1 MRNLWKKMISLL
13 AYVKFWKK
21 GNNMPGVSEQV
32 RRTQLKQDQKR
43 RKEDMK
49 ELARMVKENR
59 LHEADERQ
67 LETLKLVAEL
77 QKVFETGAT
86 PVGIPQELV
95 DAVTNAVTDAVSNLP
110 PGAVAAPVRPQDD
123 PERPSMGHVS
133 LDLSQDGEDLEVS
146 HGDALGEEKESTD
159 DVEDKL
165 KKLQELKG
173 KK

>member
-1 MRNLWKKMISLL
+1 
-13 AYVKFWKK
+13 
-21 GNNMPGVSEQV
+21 MPGVSERI

-43 RKEDMK
+43 RKVDME
-49 ELARMVKENR
+49 ELVRMVKENR

-77 QKVFETGAT
+77 QKVFGTGAT

-110 PGAVAAPVRPQDD
+110 VGAIAAPVRPQDD
-123 PERPSMGHVS
+123 PERPSMKHVS
-133 LDLSQDGEDLEVS
+133 LDLSQDGNDLKIS
-146 HGDALGEEKESTD
+146 HGDELGKEKESTD
-159 DVEDKL
+159 DAGGKR
-165 KKLQELKG
+165 KKLQELKR

>member
-21 GNNMPGVSEQV
+21 GNNMPGVSEQI

-43 RKEDMK
+43 RRADME

-67 LETLKLVAEL
+67 LESLKLVAEL
-77 QKVFETGAT
+77 QKVFGGEAP
-86 PVGIPQELV
+86 PVGVPQELV
-95 DAVTNAVTDAVSNLP
+95 DALTTAVTDAVTNLP
-110 PGAVAAPVRPQDD
+110 PGAVAGPARPQDD
-123 PERPSMGHVS
+123 PDRPTMGHVS
-133 LDLSQDGEDLEVS
+133 LDLSQDGTDLEIS
-146 HGDALGEEKESTD
+146 HGDELGKEKESTD
-159 DVEDKL
+159 DAEDKR
-165 KKLQELKG
+165 KKLRELKG